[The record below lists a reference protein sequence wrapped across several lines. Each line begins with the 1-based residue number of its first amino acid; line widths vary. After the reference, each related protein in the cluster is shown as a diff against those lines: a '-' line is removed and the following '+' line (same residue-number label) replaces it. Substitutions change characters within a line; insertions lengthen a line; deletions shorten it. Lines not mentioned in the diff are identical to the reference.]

1 MKKTMK
7 VLLAAFLFTGI
18 LQGCSSNNNETTGKE
33 KMCIRDRYGTDTD
46 FFTIHLCWC

>member
-33 KMCIRDRYGTDTD
+33 NQSDTCLLYTSDRTRAKRYDV
-46 FFTIHLCWC
+46 